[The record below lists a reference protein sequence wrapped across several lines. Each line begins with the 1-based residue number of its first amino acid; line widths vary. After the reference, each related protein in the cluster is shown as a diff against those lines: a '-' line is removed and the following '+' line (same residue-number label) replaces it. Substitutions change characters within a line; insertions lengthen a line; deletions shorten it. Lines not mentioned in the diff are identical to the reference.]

1 MVDLYGYTAR
11 VEMVAM
17 YGYNE
22 NGRYGGS
29 VWIH

>member
-22 NGRYGGS
+22 KGRYGGH
-29 VWIH
+29 V